1 MTPPISK
8 DWWAAAAAAATVAG
22 TMPAAMGQVPPAPPP
37 TGRQQAGIVTT
48 GAPQAP
54 SGIQVTPLFV
64 DSASNQRLVN
74 NTPGP
79 MHVLFS
85 DQSALTLA
93 PGAEVMIAQY
103 RFQPEQ
109 STGNL
114 AINLLKG
121 ILRVVGGKISKN
133 TPAQVRTATAT
144 IGIRGGIS
152 IVEYKDGGETNA
164 KFLFGE
170 DLTFTLDPGNR
181 STGSGGSSSAGP
193 TDEEF
198 RNAGWFTDGGDVG
211 LGGGSGGL
219 GDSGDNGD
227 SGQSDPGLVSQI
239 RAVLTKPGWEASAG
253 GAALLAKIET
263 GAFTAASLQFA
274 LEALQYAAGGI
285 QSGQFT
291 ATSARA
297 LEILTNASSGLV
309 PIPAPAPPPPSGPPP
324 PATPSPAPTTN
335 TITVGIKFPS

>member
-1 MTPPISK
+1 MTPPIDK
-8 DWWAAAAAAATVAG
+8 NWWAAAAVVAG
-22 TMPAAMGQVPPAPPP
+22 TVPAAMGQMVPAPPP

-48 GAPQAP
+48 VAPQAP
-54 SGIQVTPLFV
+54 SGIQVAPLFL

-109 STGNL
+109 GTGNI

-133 TPAQVRTATAT
+133 NPVQVRTSTAT

-152 IVEYKDGGETNA
+152 IVEYKDDGETNA
-164 KFLFGE
+164 KFLFGQ
-170 DLTFTLDPGNR
+170 DLTFTLDQSSR
-181 STGSGGSSSAGP
+181 STLGSGDFSDAGP
-193 TDEEF
+193 SNEQF
-198 RNAGWFTDGGDVG
+198 RQAGWFTDGGDVG
-211 LGGGSGGL
+211 LSGGGGSG
-219 GDSGDNGD
+219 DSEG

-239 RAVLTKPGWEASAG
+239 RAVLTKPGWQASVGAG
-253 GAALLAKIET
+253 LSAKIET
-263 GAFTAASLQFA
+263 GAFNAQSLQA
-274 LEALQYAAGGI
+274 ALQILQTRDNQPVGTSRSELERLISDSYARIGWSSSVPQKLFSHSSDSPEEIPFVG
-285 QSGQFT
+285 SPS
-291 ATSARA
+291 SAVVVQG
-297 LEILTNASSGLV
+297 N
-309 PIPAPAPPPPSGPPP
+309 
-324 PATPSPAPTTN
+324 TTR
-335 TITVGIKFPS
+335 TGS

>member
-8 DWWAAAAAAATVAG
+8 DWWASAAAAAAVAG
-22 TMPAAMGQVPPAPPP
+22 AMPAALGQVPPAPPP

-48 GAPQAP
+48 AAPQAP

-93 PGAEVMIAQY
+93 PGTEVMIAQY
-103 RFQPEQ
+103 RFQPDQ
-109 STGNL
+109 RTGNL

-121 ILRVVGGKISKN
+121 VLRVVGGQISKTN
-133 TPAQVRTATAT
+133 AAQVRTATAT

-152 IVEYKDGGETNA
+152 IVEFKDDGETNA
-164 KFLFGE
+164 KFLFGR
-170 DLTFTLDPGNR
+170 DLTFTLDGSR
-181 STGSGGSSSAGP
+181 RQADGSGDASNAGL
-193 TDEEF
+193 TDEQF
-198 RNAGWFTDGGDVG
+198 RTAGWFTDGGDE
-211 LGGGSGGL
+211 GSGD
-219 GDSGDNGD
+219 GDSSGEIDQG

-239 RAVLTKPGWEASAG
+239 RAVLSQPGWYASAG

-263 GAFTAASLQFA
+263 GAFTASSLQDA
-274 LEALQYAAGGI
+274 LILLNFQAMLIEGRNSSAGN
-285 QSGQFT
+285 QSASIEDASRF
-291 ATSARA
+291 
-297 LEILTNASSGLV
+297 LT
-309 PIPAPAPPPPSGPPP
+309 PIPPPAAPPPTGAPPSTTPAPPPTISIFNPSRTG
-324 PATPSPAPTTN
+324 S
-335 TITVGIKFPS
+335 